1 MRIGRLTTHPNIK
14 IMLCNAA
21 RRLAVVVSLAAVALI
36 SAPFVSPP
44 QRESERL
51 PRTEPPKTQS
61 RIGVTLR
68 SGDTLLGVLKR
79 FGVETPSAHAL
90 LEKVRPLMNVRKI
103 QPGNDVHVVL
113 DSKNKTVEA
122 MELVVDDNLVRVKAT
137 DAGWF
142 AERQEIPFVTK
153 SRLVRGTINGSLYGA
168 GIAAGLSPQ
177 QILELAQIFESDI
190 DFFSDFHSGNHF
202 SVIVE
207 ERRYIDGRRAAGRV
221 LAAELDA
228 ENDTFDAFYFP
239 GQLDGG
245 QYYNSNGEAMYRSFL
260 RAPLSYARVSSPFST
275 NRLDP
280 ILRTVQPHL
289 AIDYAAPAGTP
300 VVAIGAGRVE
310 FIGWQNGYGNV
321 VDIRHSG
328 NYTSRYAHFSRF
340 AANLRRGQSVN
351 AGDIIGYV
359 GQTGHATG
367 PHLHFEFLHGT
378 TKINFLALRLPTI
391 QQLTGDDLRR
401 FTRLRDQQLAMLHP
415 SSVAESAQKSF

>member
-1 MRIGRLTTHPNIK
+1 
-14 IMLCNAA
+14 
-21 RRLAVVVSLAAVALI
+21 
-36 SAPFVSPP
+36 
-44 QRESERL
+44 
-51 PRTEPPKTQS
+51 
-61 RIGVTLR
+61 
-68 SGDTLLGVLKR
+68 
-79 FGVETPSAHAL
+79 
-90 LEKVRPLMNVRKI
+90 
-103 QPGNDVHVVL
+103 
-113 DSKNKTVEA
+113 
-122 MELVVDDNLVRVKAT
+122 
-137 DAGWF
+137 
-142 AERQEIPFVTK
+142 
-153 SRLVRGTINGSLYGA
+153 
-168 GIAAGLSPQ
+168 
-177 QILELAQIFESDI
+177 LELAQIFESDI

-245 QYYNSNGEAMYRSFL
+245 EYYNSNGEAMHRSFL

-275 NRLDP
+275 NRWDP

-415 SSVAESAQKSF
+415 SSVAQSAQKSF

>member
-1 MRIGRLTTHPNIK
+1 MHISRFTTRPNIK
-14 IMLCNAA
+14 TMLYDAA

-36 SAPFVSPP
+36 SAPFVSLP
-44 QRESERL
+44 QRESERI
-51 PRTEPPKTQS
+51 PQTEPPKTQS

-79 FGVETPSAHAL
+79 FGVERPSAHAL

-113 DSKNKTVEA
+113 DDKKKTVEA
-122 MELVVDDNLVRVKAT
+122 VELVIDDNLVRVKAT
-137 DAGWF
+137 DDGWL
-142 AERQEIPFVTK
+142 AERQEIPFVRE
-153 SRLVRGTINGSLYGA
+153 SRLVRGTINGNLYGA

-177 QILELAQIFESDI
+177 QILELAQIFASDI
-190 DFFSDFHSGNHF
+190 DFFSDFHAGNQF

-207 ERRYIDGRRAAGRV
+207 ERRYIDGRRAVGRI

-239 GQLDGG
+239 GHVHGG
-245 QYYNSNGEAMYRSFL
+245 EYYNSNGEAMHRSFL
-260 RAPLSYARVSSPFST
+260 RAPLSYARVSSPFSA

-280 ILRTVQPHL
+280 VLRTVQPHL

-328 NYTSRYAHFSRF
+328 DYTSRYAHFSRF

-351 AGDIIGYV
+351 AGDVIGYV

-378 TKINFLALRLPTI
+378 TKINFLALRVSKI
-391 QQLTGDDLRR
+391 QQLTGDDWRR

-415 SSVAESAQKSF
+415 SSVAQSAQKSF

>member
-1 MRIGRLTTHPNIK
+1 MHISRFTTRPNIK
-14 IMLCNAA
+14 TMLYDAA

-36 SAPFVSPP
+36 SAPFVSLP
-44 QRESERL
+44 QRESERI
-51 PRTEPPKTQS
+51 PQTEPPKTPS

-113 DSKNKTVEA
+113 DDKKKTVEA
-122 MELVVDDNLVRVKAT
+122 VELVIDDNLVRVKAT
-137 DAGWF
+137 DDGWL
-142 AERQEIPFVTK
+142 AERQEIPFVRE
-153 SRLVRGTINGSLYGA
+153 SRLVRGTINGNLYGA

-177 QILELAQIFESDI
+177 QILELAQIFASDI
-190 DFFSDFHSGNHF
+190 DFFSDFHAGNQF

-207 ERRYIDGRRAAGRV
+207 ERRYIDGRRAAGRI

-239 GQLDGG
+239 GHVHGG
-245 QYYNSNGEAMYRSFL
+245 EYYNSNGEAMHRSFL
-260 RAPLSYARVSSPFST
+260 RAPLSYARVSSPFSA

-280 ILRTVQPHL
+280 VLRTVQPHL

-328 NYTSRYAHFSRF
+328 DYTSRYAHFSRF

-351 AGDIIGYV
+351 AGDVIGYV

-378 TKINFLALRLPTI
+378 TKINFLALRVSKI
-391 QQLTGDDLRR
+391 QQLTGDDWRR

-415 SSVAESAQKSF
+415 SNLAQSAQKGF

>member
-1 MRIGRLTTHPNIK
+1 
-14 IMLCNAA
+14 
-21 RRLAVVVSLAAVALI
+21 
-36 SAPFVSPP
+36 
-44 QRESERL
+44 
-51 PRTEPPKTQS
+51 
-61 RIGVTLR
+61 
-68 SGDTLLGVLKR
+68 
-79 FGVETPSAHAL
+79 
-90 LEKVRPLMNVRKI
+90 
-103 QPGNDVHVVL
+103 VL

-137 DAGWF
+137 DTGWF

-245 QYYNSNGEAMYRSFL
+245 QYYNSNGEAMHRSFL

-340 AANLRRGQSVN
+340 AANLRIGQSVS

-415 SSVAESAQKSF
+415 SSVAQSAQKSF